1 MFLLKD
7 LNRNKMA
14 RYDVVIVGAGLFGSL
29 SAYKYKS
36 LGRKVLVID
45 KRSHVGGRLAEY
57 KYYDMN
63 QIVEKVVIV

>member
-45 KRSHVGGRLAEY
+45 KRSHVGKFIL
-57 KYYDMN
+57 
-63 QIVEKVVIV
+63 